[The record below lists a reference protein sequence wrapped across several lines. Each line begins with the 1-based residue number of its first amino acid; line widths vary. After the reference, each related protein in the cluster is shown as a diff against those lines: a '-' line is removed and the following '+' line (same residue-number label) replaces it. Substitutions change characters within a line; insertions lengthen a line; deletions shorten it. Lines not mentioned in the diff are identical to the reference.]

1 MTVARR
7 MRYVVANGTFTL
19 YDVQVNV
26 NAQGRPR
33 NGLMSGAIARPSG
46 VVTVADAD
54 FSTGNTLLQIGVFE
68 IQEGIHFAADPL
80 SVNNTATALAEA
92 IARLPG
98 YSATAVAADV
108 TIEGP
113 ADHDSSQITFTVR
126 HYGTIVNLTLSPTTG
141 LLTAGS
147 PTFGAPGLT

>member
-1 MTVARR
+1 MAVSRR

-26 NAQGRPR
+26 DAQGRPR

-46 VVTVADAD
+46 VVTVVDAD
-54 FSTGNTLLQIGVFE
+54 FTTGNTLLQIGVFE
-68 IQEGIHFAADPL
+68 IQEGIHFAADPA
-80 SVNNTATALAEA
+80 SVDNTATALAEA

-108 TIEGP
+108 TIAGP